1 MVVNAAGPDTPG
13 LSVGSK
19 HRAALAGHAQRHK
32 LDTLMAGLDIL
43 SNTRARLRTS
53 NHGRILFEMAL
64 VRLGRL
70 DDLVSLTQL
79 AQAAAA
85 GQVAAASGLG
95 AAEIAK
101 KKPLTA
107 AEMPLAPSAPASP
120 PSRIS
125 LTTDS
130 LPSLWAQVLAQLGQI
145 HRNDLEN
152 GGFPAISGPN
162 ALVIR
167 FPPRYNAARD
177 RCQEPEKIGRVE
189 QLLLQ
194 LTGQKCHLRVDSGGD
209 PPDAVASTRA
219 VEDGGSLQSRSL
231 PTRDEVVEPPL
242 VKWAR
247 DLLGAKPIKADPGF
261 GASASACVER
271 AAGADAEES

>member
-1 MVVNAAGPDTPG
+1 
-13 LSVGSK
+13 
-19 HRAALAGHAQRHK
+19 
-32 LDTLMAGLDIL
+32 MAGLDIL
-43 SNTRARLRTS
+43 SSTRARLRTS

-79 AQAAAA
+79 AQVAAS
-85 GQVAAASGLG
+85 GQVAAPSGLS
-95 AAEIAK
+95 AADIAK
-101 KKPLTA
+101 KKPLTHA
-107 AEMPLAPSAPASP
+107 NSAPAP
-120 PSRIS
+120 PAPPPPRQLIG
-125 LTTDS
+125 LTVDS
-130 LPSLWAQVLAQLGQI
+130 LPVLWAQVLAQLGQI

-167 FPPRYNAARD
+167 FPARYNAARD
-177 RCQEPEKIGRVE
+177 RCQDPEKIGGVE
-189 QLLLQ
+189 QLLLK
-194 LTGQKCHLRVDSGGD
+194 LTGQKCHLRIESGDDS
-209 PPDAVASTRA
+209 PNAVASARA
-219 VEDGGSLQSRSL
+219 TEDGGGLQSRSL

-261 GASASACVER
+261 GASTPACVER
-271 AAGADAEES
+271 AATADAEES